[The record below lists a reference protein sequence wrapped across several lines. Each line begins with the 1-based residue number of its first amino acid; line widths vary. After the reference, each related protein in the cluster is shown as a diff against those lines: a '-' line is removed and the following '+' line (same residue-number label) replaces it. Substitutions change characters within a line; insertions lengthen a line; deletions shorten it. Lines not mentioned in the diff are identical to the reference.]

1 MTFIWRTFHFCISGY
16 ADKRMLHFL
25 HSVSKPEN
33 SSGGVLRT
41 HDQKNIGEQEERE
54 RERLWREGE
63 QNAVIQSESKGD
75 CLSD

>member
-1 MTFIWRTFHFCISGY
+1 
-16 ADKRMLHFL
+16 MLHFL

-54 RERLWREGE
+54 RERDCGE
-63 QNAVIQSESKGD
+63 KENKMQLFSQSQKVTVYLTNVD
-75 CLSD
+75 